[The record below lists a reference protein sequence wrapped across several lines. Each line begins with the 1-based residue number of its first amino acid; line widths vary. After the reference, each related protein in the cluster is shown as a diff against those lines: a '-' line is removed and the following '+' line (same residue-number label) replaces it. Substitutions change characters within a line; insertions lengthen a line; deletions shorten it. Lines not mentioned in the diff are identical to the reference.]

1 MICNAISR
9 AFALFHYFLIGI
21 RILKVPFYFSKSNR
35 SIPEN
40 LYCIWRTRVT
50 RRILSVIMRTPLRKR
65 FLSLINFT
73 IPVPSDSGCVIA
85 ICHSPWKRILVQWCL
100 ENNFGLIIGGGKWSH
115 RKKLIQRSGTGFT
128 DLRNIIRF
136 LQRKGRVILAAD
148 VFNSLNNCPAI
159 FLGNNCNASKVY
171 ARLALMAEVP
181 LLIVIPKLTNASIN
195 FLIGPKLE
203 PANLRDD
210 VNKKIEKILS
220 FFEIEIES
228 DPSVWSQYAN

>member
-1 MICNAISR
+1 MACSAVSSV
-9 AFALFHYFLIGI
+9 FALFHYFLIAI

-35 SIPEN
+35 SIFED
-40 LYCIWRTRVT
+40 LHCIWRTRVT
-50 RRILSVIMRTPLRKR
+50 RRILSVIMRTPLRKS

-73 IPVPSDSGCVIA
+73 VPVPLDSGCVIA

-100 ENNFGLIIGGGKWSH
+100 ENKFGLIVGGGKWSH

-148 VFNSLNNCPAI
+148 VFNSLNNCPVM
-159 FLGNNCNASKVY
+159 FLGNKCNASKVY
-171 ARLALMAEVP
+171 IRLALMAEVP
-181 LLIVIPKLTNASIN
+181 LLIVIPKLTNTSID
-195 FLIGPKLE
+195 FLIGPKIE
-203 PANLRDD
+203 PGNLRDD

-228 DPSVWSQYAN
+228 NPSIWSPYSN